1 MLGSIGRYIK
11 RGYNGAKHYLID
23 VPISASKDAYYF
35 SKKYLFDIPYDYV
48 RSLIFKFKKYPK
60 QGESVPIE
68 SKPIDYNP
76 EHDKL
81 WTINKAG
88 IDLICHFEGLYLK
101 SYLDPVGI
109 ATIGYGTI
117 RYPSGDKV
125 KLGQSC
131 TKEQAVEW
139 LMYEV
144 NEKALKIGRYF
155 SSIGFIPNENEFS
168 ALVSFVYNLGEG
180 TILQPGRTMG
190 NAIRAH
196 SRVRIASSF
205 LVYNKAGGKVLN
217 GLVRRRDAER
227 ALFLKPVSTM
237 SKK

>member
-1 MLGSIGRYIK
+1 MLASIGRYLK
-11 RGYNGAKHYLID
+11 RGYNGAKYYLIK
-23 VPISASKDAYYF
+23 VPIEATKDAYYF

-48 RSLIFKFKKYPK
+48 RSLIFRFRPYPK

-81 WTINKAG
+81 WVINKAG
-88 IDLICHFEGLYLK
+88 IDLICHFEGLFLK
-101 SYLDPVGI
+101 AYLDPVGI
-109 ATIGYGTI
+109 PTLGYGTI
-117 RYPSGDKV
+117 KFPNGEKV
-125 KLGQSC
+125 KLGQTC

-155 SSIGFIPNENEFS
+155 SSIGYMPNENEFS

-180 TILQPGRTMG
+180 TILQQGRTMG
-190 NAIRAH
+190 NAIR
-196 SRVRIASSF
+196 SKSKNQIASAF
-205 LVYNKAGGKVLN
+205 LVYNKAGGKTLA
-217 GLVRRRDAER
+217 GLVRRREAER
-227 ALFLKPVSTM
+227 ALFLKEV
-237 SKK
+237 

>member
-23 VPISASKDAYYF
+23 VPIEASKDAYYF

-48 RSLIFKFKKYPK
+48 RRLIFRFKKYPK
-60 QGESVPIE
+60 SGESVPIE

-81 WTINKAG
+81 WVINKAG
-88 IDLICHFEGLYLK
+88 IDLICHFEGLFLK
-101 SYLDPVGI
+101 AYLDPVGI
-109 ATIGYGTI
+109 PTIGYGTI
-117 RYPSGDKV
+117 KYPNGEKV
-125 KLGQSC
+125 RLGQSC

-139 LMYEV
+139 LMFEV

-155 SSIGFIPNENEFS
+155 SSIGFMPNENEFA

-180 TILQPGRTMG
+180 TILQDGRTMG
-190 NAIRAH
+190 SAIRSKVK
-196 SRVRIASSF
+196 SRISDAF
-205 LVYNKAGGKVLN
+205 LVYNKAGGKTLA
-217 GLVRRRDAER
+217 GLTRRRKAEQ
-227 ALFLKPVSTM
+227 ALFNKNA
-237 SKK
+237 